1 MVELT
6 SRRIGGDITGNRIR
20 FASRT
25 QSAGTNMIDAVG
37 DYALDDDPAEIQA
50 TESEL
55 YFAVPEADAVI
66 KRVGLPADR
75 NLDLRQA
82 ALFELTTSLIDDVS
96 RYYLEAYDLNGDEEK
111 LAVAYNRQCVDLR
124 ISQLTERV
132 CKPTGFK
139 LRSLSLADG
148 YRQFCRSVGGELI
161 CLMDLSPAV
170 CSYCFLYHDRPVL
183 LGAVT
188 CPKITSGPE
197 SGACSMS
204 VIDITATLKF
214 QQAVLFS
221 SGKSAPLSRIL
232 VSGAKADETLVD
244 RIATMMKAPAE
255 FPSMKV
261 STFAPGVAAEAESY
275 LVSLGL
281 TVSA

>member
-20 FASRT
+20 FASRMR
-25 QSAGTNMIDAVG
+25 SSGMNVIDAVG
-37 DYALDDDPAEIQA
+37 DFAINGDSPEILA
-50 TESEL
+50 NESEL

-75 NLDLRQA
+75 TLDLRQA
-82 ALFELTTSLIDDVS
+82 ALFALSVSLIDDIS
-96 RYYLEAYDLNGDEEK
+96 KYYLEAYDLNGNEEK
-111 LAVAYNRQCVDLR
+111 LAVAYNRHCVDQR
-124 ISQLTERV
+124 ISELTERV

-139 LRSLSLADG
+139 LKSLSLADG
-148 YRQFCRSVGGELI
+148 YRQYCRSVGGDLI
-161 CLMDLSPAV
+161 CLLDLSPAV
-170 CSYCFLYHDRPVL
+170 CSYCFLYHDRPIS

-188 CPKITSGPE
+188 CSKSNTDT
-197 SGACSMS
+197 MS

-232 VSGAKADETLVD
+232 ITGPSADGTLVEK
-244 RIATMMKAPAE
+244 IASMMKITTE
-255 FPSMKV
+255 YPSMKP
-261 STFAPGVAAEAESY
+261 SAFAPGMAAKAESY

-281 TVSA
+281 TVSG